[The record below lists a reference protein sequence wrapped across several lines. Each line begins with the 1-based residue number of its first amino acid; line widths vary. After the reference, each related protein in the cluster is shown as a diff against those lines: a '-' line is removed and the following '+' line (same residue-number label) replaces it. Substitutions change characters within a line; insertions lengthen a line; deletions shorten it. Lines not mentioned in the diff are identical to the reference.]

1 MDITVNHNLGIE
13 EAKKRVLNLA
23 EELKKDYGDQ
33 IKNYTEDWTGNKVE
47 VSFKAMGLKLS
58 GVLEILENQVTM
70 NGKVPIVAKMYES
83 EIKRK
88 LIMNIENLLK

>member
-1 MDITVNHNLGIE
+1 MDIAVNHKLGIE
-13 EAKKRVLNLA
+13 EAKKRVLNLS
-23 EELKKDYGDQ
+23 EELKKDYGSQ
-33 IKNYTEDWTGNKVE
+33 ISNYTEAWSGNKVE

-70 NGKVPIVAKMYES
+70 NGKVPIIAKMYES

-88 LIMNIENLLK
+88 LIMNIENILK